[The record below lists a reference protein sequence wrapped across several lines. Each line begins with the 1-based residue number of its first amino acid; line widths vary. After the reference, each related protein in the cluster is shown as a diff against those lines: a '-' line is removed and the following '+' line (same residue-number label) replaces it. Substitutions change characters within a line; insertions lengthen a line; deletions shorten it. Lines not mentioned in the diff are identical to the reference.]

1 MKKIL
6 LVVISVL
13 GIVSCSKQESFN
25 DKALKAVTPYVEGQ
39 TGVDLKMKGNTLRV
53 ISIDTLTEKDRLLF
67 KAREKYEIL
76 KLGDGGLIK
85 IQEQKV
91 KELNELYNRY
101 PIDKVRKELESAFK
115 EYNEIKERMVPFVK
129 EIEAIGKKQEVADS
143 VAFKAYKVTTLLN
156 FITKENIAKVDT
168 VFVIMNDKLN
178 VIENG
183 DFLRN

>member
-1 MKKIL
+1 M
-6 LVVISVL
+6 
-13 GIVSCSKQESFN
+13 
-25 DKALKAVTPYVEGQ
+25 
-39 TGVDLKMKGNTLRV
+39 
-53 ISIDTLTEKDRLLF
+53 
-67 KAREKYEIL
+67 EKYEIL